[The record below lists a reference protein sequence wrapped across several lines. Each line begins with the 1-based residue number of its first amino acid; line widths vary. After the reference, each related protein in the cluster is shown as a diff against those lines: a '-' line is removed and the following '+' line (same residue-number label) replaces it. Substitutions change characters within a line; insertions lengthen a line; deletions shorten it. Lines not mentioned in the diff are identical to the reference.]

1 MAVNVCTVTHLAAA
15 TEPQTLPK
23 EAVRRKWVK
32 IKVTHVPNRNGDQ
45 RDEGRTGRKT
55 DSFYI
60 LADTSCPDNLNC
72 LTPASFRIGFVTG
85 DCCANVSG
93 RSSTKT
99 DAYNILGRFEVRR
112 NTLRTEPELQQD
124 GTAPPIGDPL

>member
-1 MAVNVCTVTHLAAA
+1 MAVNVCTVTHLAA

-45 RDEGRTGRKT
+45 RDEGRTGRET
-55 DSFYI
+55 VSFCI

-72 LTPASFRIGFVTG
+72 LTRASFRIGFVTG

-93 RSSTKT
+93 RSSPKP
-99 DAYNILGRFEVRR
+99 AAEGVLGRFEVRR
-112 NTLRTEPELQQD
+112 NALRTEPELQ
-124 GTAPPIGDPL
+124 